1 MTKLQDNTL
10 EFDLTK
16 DEFNVN
22 REVKE
27 IDNYDTVI
35 SEDNQVL
42 IYVNVE
48 QNEVTNRKSIAK
60 VLATKIQK
68 MRKEVGLRPWN
79 KIAINVASES
89 QEVIDSYLENSDFIF
104 NIVRYP
110 VFINNDK
117 MLLGNYSSEVDILDY
132 KARLVIIKTDEI
144 KLETN

>member
-1 MTKLQDNTL
+1 MAKNTKDSGKVSCYLKNLSNEEIMIKLQNNRLD
-10 EFDLTK
+10 FDLTK

-22 REVKE
+22 EVKE

-48 QNEVTNRKSIAK
+48 QNDVTNRKSIAK

-89 QEVIDSYLENSDFIF
+89 QEVIDSYLE
-104 NIVRYP
+104 IV
-110 VFINNDK
+110 I
-117 MLLGNYSSEVDILDY
+117 LYSI
-132 KARLVIIKTDEI
+132 
-144 KLETN
+144 